1 MRVSRGSIFRR
12 LKATPMSKPE
22 TAKGHTMT
30 APKELQVSHPVK
42 LIFAGGFLGSG
53 KTTALA
59 GLARLLIRRGMRV
72 GIITNDQSANL
83 VDTVI
88 VRQML
93 SDLGVPV
100 EEVVEGCFCC
110 KFDELINQMEKI
122 LQHQPDIL
130 MGEPVGSCTDFVA
143 AVANPIKIHYQ
154 GSLRFA
160 PFSTLVDP
168 ERVRGLLLGEKLTR
182 LPEDVSYLFHKQLE
196 EADVVVL
203 NKIDQLHVK
212 EADRL
217 RFAVA
222 DRFPGKEVLCVSAK
236 TGINMDTW
244 MDLLLSG
251 RPGAGTV
258 LSQIDYDRYAHAEA
272 VLGWLNSAVRVTAGG
287 PLDAAQFLLT
297 LLVDLRDVFRS
308 KDAEI
313 GHLKC
318 AVTGG
323 GRTIWANLTD
333 MDAEPGISDPQFGT
347 FPQGTLMVNARVHM
361 PPEEL
366 EAVVRDSIAAVCG
379 RFEAN
384 CEIDDLQCFSPAYPN
399 PPYLMRETTGRE

>member
-1 MRVSRGSIFRR
+1 MNAPKALRVS
-12 LKATPMSKPE
+12 K
-22 TAKGHTMT
+22 
-30 APKELQVSHPVK
+30 PVK

-59 GLARLLIRRGMRV
+59 ALAKMLIRRGQRV

-122 LQHQPDIL
+122 LEHQPDIL

-154 GSLRFA
+154 DAFRFA
-160 PFSTLVDP
+160 PLSTLVDP
-168 ERVRGLLLGEKLTR
+168 DRVRELLLGERATH
-182 LPEDVSYLFHKQLE
+182 LPEDVSYLFRKQLE

-203 NKIDQLHVK
+203 NKVDLLHSD
-212 EADRL
+212 ESNRL
-217 RFAVA
+217 RSAVA
-222 DRFPGKEVLCVSAK
+222 DRFPGKEVLTVSAK
-236 TGINMDTW
+236 TGINMDAW

-272 VLGWLNSAVRVTAGG
+272 VLGWLNSSIRVTAGG

-297 LLVDLRDVFRS
+297 LLADLRDVFRS
-308 KDAEI
+308 KNAEI

-318 AVTGG
+318 AVTGA
-323 GRTIWANLTD
+323 GRTVWANLTHI
-333 MDAEPGISDPQFGT
+333 DAEPVVSDLQFGT
-347 FPQGTLMVNARVHM
+347 LPKGTLMLNARVHM
-361 PPEEL
+361 LPKLL
-366 EAVVRDSIAAVCG
+366 EAVVRDSVAAVCR
-379 RFEAN
+379 RFQAN
-384 CEIDDLQCFSPAYPN
+384 CEIDDLQCFSPAYPS
-399 PPYLMRETTGRE
+399 PPYLVRETVRGN